1 MLACPRCGNDAEYLP
16 DDVWA
21 LISCQF
27 CGENLDAADLALQA
41 ALGQMT
47 QTPPA
52 PSQQPLPLLELE
64 LV

>member
-21 LISCQF
+21 LISCEF
-27 CGENLDAADLALQA
+27 CGENLDAADMVLGA
-41 ALGQMT
+41 ALDRMT

-52 PSQQPLPLLELE
+52 PSQELLPSLELE
-64 LV
+64 SV